1 MTVWWSWPP
10 HHHDPAMKR
19 RCKAMW
25 QLREGTKARGD
36 GTAALAIL
44 PLWWSCALFPL
55 RCFHCYSASCGCSS
69 FYSPHHPSMVNLHE
83 MILILIIPPFLN
95 VFSLTKYHFA
105 ADRQFFCFLHVC
117 LVTWRWAGVRQWLP
131 HIWWEGAPPPQDSV
145 GSTWLCK
152 ARPTP
157 YGITRLRIVIVLSTK
172 YNGKI

>member
-1 MTVWWSWPP
+1 MV
-10 HHHDPAMKR
+10 
-19 RCKAMW
+19 
-25 QLREGTKARGD
+25 
-36 GTAALAIL
+36 LASSSR
-44 PLWWSCALFPL
+44 WSCDEAEVQGHVAAPGRDQGERRRHCCSCHPSSLMILCPVSPPLFPL
-55 RCFHCYSASCGCSS
+55 LLCFLWLLFLLIPSS
-69 FYSPHHPSMVNLHE
+69 SKHGYLVNLHE
-83 MILILIIPPFLN
+83 MILILIIPPFKN

-105 ADRQFFCFLHVC
+105 ADRQFFCFLQVC

-172 YNGKI
+172 YNEKI